1 MISSTR
7 SSTWWSSVSEPSP
20 RHVHPSCPAPSGGL
34 ACRPTVISPAQLA
47 ASAAL
52 GAFIGYVT
60 NAIAIKSLFRPLK
73 PRWYT
78 FGWQGVIPRN
88 RDKMADNIS
97 RVVGQDL
104 LGQEYLVEQVS
115 SAGLQ
120 ENLRTFI
127 AGKMEAGLD
136 LNLAAVF
143 AELPASWQ
151 EQGLDHLVRR
161 GLEFLDTWSREP
173 PGQAVVGRLIHA
185 VEEHLKQLEL
195 AQLVPPTQVEDLVE
209 AVGRVLGRPETR
221 DHLREILQEEL
232 EAYLGSERPLE
243 AVVPAELRELLHAR
257 LRQEVP
263 AVLARVANWLMTAE
277 NVEHISDRILL
288 ALEAYADQE
297 NLLTRMVGELGLR
310 LFREQILEVIRERI
324 PQVAH
329 DYLHSPVTRDK
340 VEEQLIGSINRFLRR
355 PLVEVAGRHRAALAE
370 KIGFV
375 AGTWIS
381 SPEVQG
387 RLAELLRSRYQR
399 SAERPLG
406 DLLPEPF
413 WEQIRRSL
421 LGLARLPPE
430 RLPGW
435 SRDLSDWLRVQ
446 LRQSRT
452 PFREWAGMSPES
464 EEALVRHACDRATEV
479 LQTEVPVLLR
489 QFDVTRIV
497 RAKIRGFDL
506 LTVERLVKNII
517 SDQLSF
523 INLVGA
529 ILGGTVGLLLPF
541 LNAWVATM
549 SR

>member
-1 MISSTR
+1 MIS
-7 SSTWWSSVSEPSP
+7 
-20 RHVHPSCPAPSGGL
+20 A
-34 ACRPTVISPAQLA
+34 AQLA

-52 GAFIGYVT
+52 GAFIGYLT
-60 NAIAIKSLFRPLK
+60 NAIAIKSLFRPLR

-104 LGQEYLVEQVS
+104 LGQEYLLEQVR
-115 SAGLQ
+115 GTELQ
-120 ENLRTFI
+120 ENLRAFI
-127 AGKMEAGLD
+127 AGKIEGGLGQ
-136 LNLAAVF
+136 NLAGVF
-143 AELPASWQ
+143 GALPTTWQ
-151 EQGLDHLVRR
+151 EQGLDHVVRR
-161 GLEFLDTWSREP
+161 GLEFLDSWSRGS
-173 PGQAVVGRLIHA
+173 PGQSVIERLLDA
-185 VEEHLKQLEL
+185 LEEHLKQLEL
-195 AQLVPPTQVEDLVE
+195 AQVVPAAQVEDLVE
-209 AVGRVLGRPETR
+209 AVGGVLARQDTR
-221 DHLREILQEEL
+221 DHLRGILQEEL
-232 EAYLGSERPLE
+232 EAYLGSDRPLE
-243 AVVPAELRELLHAR
+243 DVVPAELRELLHTR
-257 LRQEVP
+257 LRHEVP

-297 NLLTRMVGELGLR
+297 NLLTRIVGELGLR
-310 LFREQILEVIRERI
+310 LFREQILDAIRERI

-329 DYLHSPVTRDK
+329 DYLHSPDTRNK
-340 VEEQLIGSINRFLRR
+340 VEEQLIGSIDRFLRR
-355 PLVEVAGRHRAALAE
+355 PLAEVAGRHRAVLAE

-375 AGTWIS
+375 AGTWIT

-387 RLAELLRSRYQR
+387 RLADLLTGYYRR
-399 SAERPLG
+399 SAAQQLG
-406 DLLPEPF
+406 SLLPEEF
-413 WEQIRRSL
+413 WGQMRRSL
-421 LGLARLPPE
+421 VGLVQLPPD

-435 SRDLSDWLRVQ
+435 SRDLSGWLRQQ

-464 EEALVRHACDRATEV
+464 EDGLVAHACDRATEV

-497 RAKIRGFDL
+497 RAKIHGFDL
-506 LTVERLVKNII
+506 LTVERLVKSII

-541 LNAWVATM
+541 LNAWVAAM
-549 SR
+549 KW